1 MTVNSS
7 MLRRLQE
14 RPAEIA
20 ADVTIEQLELMV
32 VGLKDAYYNS
42 GAPLID
48 DDSYDAVEDVLRQRS
63 PESAALL
70 VTSTPTRDG
79 KMHLP
84 VKMPS
89 LNKAH
94 DDNDDLA
101 KWLDNWA
108 HNDMFVVSDKLDG
121 VSALLVVIGDTP
133 KLYTRG
139 NGDVGR
145 DISDMIPM
153 LLPELCTA
161 AKPDTLC
168 IIRGEIVVSD
178 ETFETHFRD
187 KFANPRNFV
196 SGVVNSNS
204 KTNAEHLDFVAF
216 DWINPNMTYA
226 ACLRYAAKCEFE
238 VVKHFVIGRNELSK
252 AFLCSYL
259 AERLERADYD
269 VDGLVIRKDSIQSL
283 PTTENPKHSIA
294 FKATFDDS
302 IKTTTVTKVEWRLS
316 KSGKLIP
323 RVHTEPVELSG
334 ATVRRFNGVNYR
346 FIQELMLG
354 PGAVIRVRRSG
365 EVIPQILST
374 VKPAT
379 KLSIPDVDFR
389 IENDTHAYA
398 KDLTDSNPEIR
409 VHRLFRFFKEIGV
422 PYLSKRTLKR
432 LVDAGYDT
440 LEKIYDSEYDD
451 LDAIPNIAAH
461 RIRIALDVSMDNPVF
476 LHDVFAGSWQFGDGF
491 GRRTSEMICTA
502 WPSILDDI
510 EDVGADDLRNW
521 LLRIPRISFDVV
533 DAFVEN
539 IYEFASWVDS
549 LPIKIHGRSEA

>member
-1 MTVNSS
+1 MNSKFIQ
-7 MLRRLQE
+7 RLQE
-14 RPAEIA
+14 QPAEVA
-20 ADVTIEQLELMV
+20 SALTVEQLELAV
-32 VGLKDAYYNS
+32 VGLKDSYYNDVT
-42 GAPLID
+42 LVD
-48 DDSYDAVEDVLRQRS
+48 DDVYDAVEAVLRQRS
-63 PESAALL
+63 PNSAALL

-94 DDNDDLA
+94 DDDDELA
-101 KWLDNWA
+101 KWLDNWS
-108 HNDMFVVSDKLDG
+108 HNDNFVVSDKLDG
-121 VSALLVVIGDTP
+121 VSALLVVVGNTP

-139 NGDVGR
+139 NGDIGR
-145 DISDMIPM
+145 DISDMIPK
-153 LLPELCTA
+153 LLPDLHKA
-161 AKPDTLC
+161 AVTDTLC
-168 IIRGEIVVSD
+168 IVRGEIVISD
-178 ETFETHFRD
+178 EAFEQHFRND
-187 KFANPRNFV
+187 FANPRNFV
-196 SGVVNSNS
+196 GGVVNSISNA
-204 KTNAEHLDFVAF
+204 NAEHLDFVAF
-216 DWINPNMTYA
+216 DFINPNRTYA
-226 ACLRYAAKCEFE
+226 EGLRFALECGFT
-238 VVKHFVIGRNELSK
+238 VVKHLVVGMNDLNK
-252 AFLCSYL
+252 AFLRGYL
-259 AERLERADYD
+259 AERLEQADCD
-269 VDGLVIRKDSIQSL
+269 VDGLVIRKDSLQPL

-302 IKTTTVTKVEWRLS
+302 IKTTTVVKVEWRLA

-346 FIQELMLG
+346 YVQELMLG
-354 PGAVIRVRRSG
+354 PGAVVRVRRSG

-374 VKPAT
+374 VKPAVPAST
-379 KLSIPDVDFR
+379 PEVDFR

-398 KDLTDSNPEIR
+398 TDLTDNNPEIR

-440 LEKIYDSEYDD
+440 IEKIFDTEYDD

-461 RIRIALDVSMDNPVF
+461 RIRIALDVILENPVF

-491 GRRTSEMICTA
+491 GRRTAETICTA

-510 EDVGADDLRNW
+510 EDVSEDDVRNW
-521 LLRIPRISFDVV
+521 LLRIPRMSFDVV
-533 DAFVEN
+533 DAFVDN
-539 IYEFASWVDS
+539 IYDFASWVDS